1 MTEMSTAEY
10 GLNELAAQPTGSP
23 RHFLLFTTVGIW
35 IVMKQRPV
43 DILHHLLTINTV
55 NGIVQP
61 TYFQTFFELFG
72 DVNSSALCFQ
82 LICSTSNISL
92 NTDGK

>member
-1 MTEMSTAEY
+1 MAEMSATEM

-43 DILHHLLTINTV
+43 DILHHLLMSNSI

-61 TYFQTFFELFG
+61 RDFQNFFELFG

-82 LICSTSNISL
+82 LVCSTSNISM